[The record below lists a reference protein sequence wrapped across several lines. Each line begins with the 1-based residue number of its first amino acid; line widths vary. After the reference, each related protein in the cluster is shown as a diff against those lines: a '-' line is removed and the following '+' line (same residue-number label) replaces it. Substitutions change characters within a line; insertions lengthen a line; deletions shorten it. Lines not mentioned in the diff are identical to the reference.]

1 MKAKTIVKTRPKTA
15 SFLLPAVIAWWEY
28 VIVAPEQ
35 SNISVFTKGT
45 SKGSKVLIPFGGQMF
60 PISIVGAI
68 LAAKKAQKKSEEKH
82 HFWNNK

>member
-1 MKAKTIVKTRPKTA
+1 
-15 SFLLPAVIAWWEY
+15 
-28 VIVAPEQ
+28 
-35 SNISVFTKGT
+35 
-45 SKGSKVLIPFGGQMF
+45 MF